1 MGSRERALA
10 ILIVE
15 DRAVIASHI
24 EDVVKRIG
32 GGFVG
37 CAGRISD
44 ALNILETT
52 SWDAALLDLL
62 LAHEEMAYPVAERL
76 RAQGVP
82 FAFVTAWEGEIES
95 AYQDVPVL
103 RKPFGEA
110 DLEDCL
116 RALISQ
122 VPQPTVAQ
130 QAA

>member
-1 MGSRERALA
+1 MGSRERAWA

-15 DRAVIASHI
+15 DQAIIASHI

-52 SWDAALLDLL
+52 SWDAALLDLR
-62 LAHEEMAYPVAERL
+62 LAHGEMVYPVAERL
-76 RAQGVP
+76 HAHGIP

-95 AYQDVPVL
+95 AYKDVPVL

-110 DLEDCL
+110 ELEECL
-116 RALISQ
+116 RALIAQ
-122 VPQPTVAQ
+122 VPQPAVAQ